1 MDPHSIIT
9 NGYAQ
14 ILIPVF
20 AVAIGMALM
29 SGAIS
34 KAMKIVLAVLASAA
48 FIFMTQG
55 QLRTIGNAIRDLF
68 LNLLQIK

>member
-1 MDPHSIIT
+1 MDPHSIVT

-20 AVAIGMALM
+20 AVMVGLALA
-29 SGAIS
+29 SGAVS
-34 KAMKIVLAVLASAA
+34 KAVKVMVAVLASAA
-48 FIFMTQG
+48 FIFMTAG
-55 QLRTIGNAIRDLF
+55 QLRTVGNAIRDLI